1 MTRMSSVAAAMV
13 LVCMVYP
20 VCAQNKPGEGLVKP
34 YDGLAQYDGL
44 AVGRKMLADDNPG
57 DLWVERGQRLFT
69 EKRGPKNAS
78 LEKCELGQGPGVV
91 KGAFAHLPRYFADTG
106 KVQDLESRL
115 LTCLV
120 DLQGF
125 KREDI
130 IRDRFGTLDRDSDME
145 ALVSYI
151 GSQSNGL
158 RMDVRLNHAKERE
171 MYKAGEYLFYRRS
184 GPLDFACVTCHG
196 ESGKRIRLQELPNM
210 TNAQEMREIIATGW
224 PAYRGT
230 HSTVRTMQHRLY
242 DCFWQMRLP
251 DLGFASDLS
260 VAITTY
266 LNRSANGGEI
276 KLPGVRR

>member
-1 MTRMSSVAAAMV
+1 MKSSGNLIVLAASMFLV
-13 LVCMVYP
+13 LAVQSVS
-20 VCAQNKPGEGLVKP
+20 AQNKVDTGLT
-34 YDGLAQYDGL
+34 QYDGL
-44 AVGRKMLADDNPG
+44 AVGRQMLAEDNPG
-57 DLWVERGQRLFT
+57 ELWVERGQQLFH

-78 LEKCELGQGPGVV
+78 LEKCDLGQGPGVV
-91 KGAFAHLPRYFADTG
+91 KGAFAQLPRYFADTD

-115 LTCLV
+115 LTCMV
-120 DLQGF
+120 ELQGF

-130 IRDRFGTLDRDSDME
+130 IRMRFGNLDRNSDLE

-151 GSQSNGL
+151 GAQSNGM
-158 RMDVRLNHAKERE
+158 RMDVRLTHVRERE
-171 MYKAGEYLFYRRS
+171 MYKAGEYLFYRRN

-196 ESGKRIRLQELPNM
+196 DSGKRIRLQDLPNM
-210 TNAQEMREIIATGW
+210 TKAQEMREIIATGW

-251 DLGFASDLS
+251 DLDFGSDLS

-266 LNRSANGGEI
+266 LNRSANGGVI

>member
-1 MTRMSSVAAAMV
+1 MKQRYGFAAAAILIAVTALPVAAQ
-13 LVCMVYP
+13 P
-20 VCAQNKPGEGLVKP
+20 KPA
-34 YDGLAQYDGL
+34 DGLAI
-44 AVGRKMLADDNPG
+44 GRQMLAEDNPG
-57 DLWVERGQRLFT
+57 DLWVERGRLLFSQ
-69 EKRGPKNAS
+69 KRGPKGAS
-78 LEKCELGQGPGVV
+78 LEQCDLGLGPGVV
-91 KGAFAHLPRYFADTG
+91 KGAFAQLPRYFADTD

-115 LTCLV
+115 LTCMV
-120 DLQGF
+120 ELQGF

-130 IRDRFGTLDRDSDME
+130 IRTRFGNLDRNSDLE
-145 ALVSYI
+145 ALVSYV
-151 GSQSNGL
+151 GAQSNGM
-158 RMDVRLNHAKERE
+158 RMNVRLDHARERE
-171 MYKAGEYLFYRRS
+171 MYKAGEYLFYRRN

-196 ESGKRIRLQELPNM
+196 ESGKRIRLQDLPNM
-210 TNAQEMREIIATGW
+210 TKTEEMREIMATGW

-251 DLGFASDLS
+251 DLGYASDLS

>member
-1 MTRMSSVAAAMV
+1 MMWVGPLVAAATALALTV
-13 LVCMVYP
+13 HP
-20 VCAQNKPGEGLVKP
+20 VFAQSKAGDSLTKP
-34 YDGLAQYDGL
+34 DGL
-44 AVGRKMLADDNPG
+44 AVGRQMLAEDNPG
-57 DLWVERGQRLFT
+57 ELWVERGQRLFHA
-69 EKRGPKNAS
+69 KRGAKNAS
-78 LEKCELGQGPGVV
+78 LERCDFGLGPGVV
-91 KGAFAHLPRYFADTG
+91 KGVFAQLPRYFSDTN

-115 LTCLV
+115 LACMM

-130 IRDRFGTLDRDSDME
+130 IRDRFSTLDHDSDME

-151 GSQSNGL
+151 GAQSNGL
-158 RMDVRLNHAKERE
+158 RMDVRLAHAPERE
-171 MYKAGEYLFYRRS
+171 MYKAGEYLFYRRN

-196 ESGKRIRLQELPNM
+196 DSGKRIRLQELPNM
-210 TNAQEMREIIATGW
+210 TKAEEMREIIATGW

-251 DLGFASDLS
+251 DLGYASDLS
-260 VAITTY
+260 VALITY
-266 LNRSANGGEI
+266 LNYSANGGVV

>member
-1 MTRMSSVAAAMV
+1 MTRAGSLAAA
-13 LVCMVYP
+13 LVVWAVTVWP
-20 VCAQNKPGEGLVKP
+20 AAAQNKTARLDLPH
-34 YDGLAQYDGL
+34 DGL
-44 AVGRKMLADDNPG
+44 AVGRQMLAEDNPG
-57 DLWVERGQRLFT
+57 DLWTERGERLFN

-78 LEKCELGQGPGVV
+78 LERCDLGLGPGVV
-91 KGAFAHLPRYFADTG
+91 KGAFAQLPRYFADTG

-115 LTCLV
+115 LTCMV
-120 DLQGF
+120 ELQGF

-151 GSQSNGL
+151 GAQSNGL
-158 RMDVRLNHAKERE
+158 RMNVSLSHAKERE

-210 TNAQEMREIIATGW
+210 TKAEEMREVIATGW

-251 DLGFASDLS
+251 DLGYASDLS
-260 VAITTY
+260 VALTTY
-266 LNRSANGGEI
+266 LNHSANGGEI

>member
-1 MTRMSSVAAAMV
+1 MTTARRTSVLAAAV
-13 LVCMVYP
+13 LVLAATIYP
-20 VCAQNKPGEGLVKP
+20 VAAQNKPGDYIAQAEGLA
-34 YDGLAQYDGL
+34 L
-44 AVGRKMLADDNPG
+44 GRKMLAEDNPG
-57 DLWVERGQRLFT
+57 DLWVERGQRLFN

-78 LEKCELGQGPGVV
+78 LEICDLGQGPGVV
-91 KGAFAHLPRYFADTG
+91 KGAFAQLPRYFADTD

-115 LTCLV
+115 LTCMV
-120 DLQGF
+120 ELQGF

-130 IRDRFGTLDRDSDME
+130 IRTRFGTLDRDSDME
-145 ALVSYI
+145 ALVSYV
-151 GSQSNGL
+151 GAASNGL
-158 RMDVRLNHAKERE
+158 RMNVRLNHAKERE
-171 MYKAGEYLFYRRS
+171 MYKAGEYAFYRRS

-210 TNAQEMREIIATGW
+210 TRADEMREVISTGW

-251 DLGFASDLS
+251 DLGFASELS
-260 VAITTY
+260 VALTTY
-266 LNRSANGGEI
+266 LNYSANGGEI